1 MTKVTKARAKTAP
14 SKKTPSRKGAR
25 KGGRKVKRHIAAKAT
40 RPLLG
45 VGLGRVIALGFGAL
59 VLGAGVAGVTWLE
72 RSNWFDRQWDN
83 ATHAFYDATAEIG
96 LKVED
101 LQVTGRR
108 RTAADIILMTTGV
121 RRDMPILTLDPD
133 VIKARLEALTWVQ
146 TAGVERRLPNVLRLT
161 LVERQ
166 PLAIWQHDKKLSVI
180 DQNGLVIEGVDPAGF
195 ADLPLVVGAGAPQRA
210 SELLTMLAAQPS
222 LASRVTAAIWVSE
235 RRWNL
240 QIDSSIKV
248 RLPEDSPGR
257 ALADLAR
264 IEREHGVFEKDVTT
278 IDLRQSD
285 RLVVRTAPGAV
296 PISRTA
302 KGEDT

>member
-1 MTKVTKARAKTAP
+1 MTAMKKPRARTATTNKAPTWKTAR
-14 SKKTPSRKGAR
+14 KTSRR
-25 KGGRKVKRHIAAKAT
+25 RSAKAGPA

-45 VGLGRVIALGFGAL
+45 VGLGRVLALGLGAL
-59 VLGAGVAGVTWLE
+59 ILGAGVAGVTWLE
-72 RSNWFDRQWDN
+72 RSNWFDRQWEQAN
-83 ATHAFYDATAEIG
+83 AAFYEATVKAG

-101 LQVTGRR
+101 LQVTGRQ
-108 RTAADIILMTTGV
+108 RTAADVILLTTAV
-121 RRDMPILTLDPD
+121 SRDMPILALDPD
-133 VIKARLEALTWVQ
+133 IIKARLEALIWIRS
-146 TAGVERRLPNVLRLT
+146 AAVERRLPNVLRIT

-166 PLAIWQHDKKLSVI
+166 PLAIWQHEKRQSVI
-180 DQNGLVIEGVDPAGF
+180 DQDGQIIEGIDPASF
-195 ADLPLVVGAGAPQRA
+195 AHLPLVVGAGAPQRA
-210 SELLTMLAAQPS
+210 SELLTMLAAEPS

-240 QIDSSIKV
+240 QIDSRIKV

-285 RLVVRTAPGAV
+285 RLVVRTAPGSM
-296 PISRTA
+296 PISQA
-302 KGEDT
+302 ANGEDT